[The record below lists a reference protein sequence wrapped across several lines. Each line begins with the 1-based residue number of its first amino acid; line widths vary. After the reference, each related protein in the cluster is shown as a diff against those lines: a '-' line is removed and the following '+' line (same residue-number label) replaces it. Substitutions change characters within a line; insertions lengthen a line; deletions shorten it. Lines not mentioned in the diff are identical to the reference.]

1 MELDSMRRR
10 ACPFRKP
17 GSIEAEKTSMPFS
30 QTWLATV
37 AGKSQPPRLPFYS
50 RKAGCDLL
58 PCPLKQKAAAAMQR
72 GCWCRVARRIVVKFT
87 LAMDGHVCVCVG
99 VTVAKCPQAQRDISL
114 AFCGSVGL

>member
-1 MELDSMRRR
+1 MR
-10 ACPFRKP
+10 ANH
-17 GSIEAEKTSMPFS
+17 S
-30 QTWLATV
+30 L
-37 AGKSQPPRLPFYS
+37 PPRLPFYS

-72 GCWCRVARRIVVKFT
+72 GCWCRVARRIGVKFT
-87 LAMDGHVCVCVG
+87 LAMDGHVWVCVG